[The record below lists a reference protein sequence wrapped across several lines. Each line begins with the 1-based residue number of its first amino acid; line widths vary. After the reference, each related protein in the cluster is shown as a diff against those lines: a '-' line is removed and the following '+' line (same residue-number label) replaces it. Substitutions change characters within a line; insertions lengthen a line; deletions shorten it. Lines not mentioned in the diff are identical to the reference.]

1 MAVHVVPVSTSAK
14 PTCTGVPTGV
24 SVEVASPTAVH
35 DPTPA
40 HEIPVMVSVDHDP
53 TAGGGG
59 AGNKAAVQ
67 SPPGP
72 RVATIGCALG
82 VGCGLVPWF

>member
-14 PTCTGVPTGV
+14 PTCSGVPTGV
-24 SVEVASPTAVH
+24 AVEVASRTGV
-35 DPTPA
+35 DDRTPA

-53 TAGGGG
+53 VTGGGG
-59 AGNKAAVQ
+59 AGNKAVVQ
-67 SPPGP
+67 FPPDP

-82 VGCGLVPWF
+82 VGCWLVPWF